1 MKKWYKQSQ
10 YTASFE
16 DNDWRNLK
24 RCDDLI
30 NKIAHA
36 LRAED
41 LLIIKEYSN
50 SKILR
55 NLEIVST
62 EEAKKRAQK
71 TYDKLERLSIK
82 TGDASIMRSLEQLTR
97 NELEKDEKKKTD
109 ALGSIAYSMSKMP
122 NSDFT
127 GTSHGAMVLVGNDGK
142 TAYKV
147 PFIATNMYLPELANH
162 PHYVENLREKSH
174 VFHVAWSDIA
184 HRTVFGVCLYSEI
197 ENTERHTHFY
207 VDEKT
212 GKTVFVQK
220 GYLKDFLVSDTGIE
234 QWRHLPALDSWLEK
248 YNTKTGKQGTSK
260 KKTGDEYVFINGETI
275 EGNLRK
281 RVTES
286 ILYRSQQVC
295 LVQLAKKAY
304 RVSSLYNRDIQK
316 KRRAGKANKGLS
328 YAVVQENTIIPHNQ
342 STLFKYVK
350 DNLGYKKS
358 SSSFR
363 RQLLGLDKGQRKTI
377 DLGNGE
383 FVVVKRLTD
392 LEDIEIR
399 NDGAWGKE
407 IEDFVRAP
415 ITKEEKEIILE
426 QDEAFYSF
434 QYVDFIHSSVDE
446 YLSPPLKIAQ

>member
-1 MKKWYKQSQ
+1 MKKQHKQSQ

-16 DNDWRNLK
+16 NNDWTNLK

-82 TGDASIMRSLEQLTR
+82 TGDASIMRPLEQLTR
-97 NELEKDEKKKTD
+97 NELEKDEKKKSD

-127 GTSHGAMVLVGNDGK
+127 GTSHGAMVLVGNNGK

-174 VFHVAWSDIA
+174 VFHTTWSDKA

-220 GYLKDFLVSDTGIE
+220 GYLRDFLVSDIDIE

-248 YNTKTGKQGTSK
+248 YNRKTGKQGTSK

-281 RVTES
+281 RITES
-286 ILYRSQQVC
+286 ILYRSKQVR

-304 RVSSLYNRDIQK
+304 RISSLYNSDIQK

-328 YAVVQENTIIPHNQ
+328 YAFVQENTIIPHNQ

-350 DNLGYKKS
+350 DNFGYKKS

-363 RQLLGLDKGQRKTI
+363 RQLLGLAKGQRKTI

-383 FVVVKRLTD
+383 FIVVKRLTD

-399 NDGAWGKE
+399 NESAWGKE
-407 IEDFVRAP
+407 IEDFIRAP
-415 ITKEEKEIILE
+415 ITKEEKELILE
-426 QDEAFYSF
+426 QEEAFYSL

-446 YLSPPLKIAQ
+446 YLSPPLK

>member
-1 MKKWYKQSQ
+1 MKSMNKYSQ

-16 DNDWRNLK
+16 DNEWTNLK
-24 RCDDLI
+24 RCDDLL
-30 NKIAHA
+30 NKVAYA

-41 LLIIKEYSN
+41 FLIRKEYFN

-55 NLEIVST
+55 NLEVIST

-71 TYDKLERLSIK
+71 THDKLEKLSKK

-97 NELEKDEKKKTD
+97 NELEKDEKKKCD
-109 ALGSIAYSMSKMP
+109 ALDSIAYSMSKMP

-127 GTSHGAMVLVGNDGK
+127 GTSHAVMILAVDGYK

-147 PFIATNMYLPELANH
+147 PLVATHMYLPELANH
-162 PHYVENLREKSH
+162 PYYVENLTEKTL
-174 VFHVAWSDIA
+174 VAHITWSDIA
-184 HRTVFGVCLYSEI
+184 HRPVYGICLYGEI

-220 GYLKDFLVSDTGIE
+220 GFLKDFLVSDTDIE

-248 YNTKTGKQGTSK
+248 FNTKTGKQGTSK
-260 KKTGDEYVFINGETI
+260 KKTGDEYVFTNGETI
-275 EGNLRK
+275 KGELRK
-281 RVTES
+281 KVTES
-286 ILYRSQQVC
+286 ILYRSRKTN
-295 LVQLAKKAY
+295 LVQLAKKGY
-304 RVSSLYNRDIQK
+304 RISSLYNNDIQK
-316 KRRAGKANKGLS
+316 KRRAGKANKGLA
-328 YAVVQENTIIPHNQ
+328 YAAVQENTIIPHNQ
-342 STLFKYVK
+342 STLFKHAK
-350 DNLGYKKS
+350 ELGYKKS

-363 RQLLGLDKGQRKTI
+363 RQLLGLAPGQTKTI